1 MVSAEK
7 NEKDFPTEW
16 KNFALGIAIAHAQLT
31 YRIEAKVERV
41 LAASVDDANALELT
55 RLHAE
60 NGLVLAVD
68 LRGSANTVRT
78 Q

>member
-1 MVSAEK
+1 MYELTGFMYFSVRGMWMVSAEK

-16 KNFALGIAIAHAQLT
+16 KNCALGIAIAHAQLT

-55 RLHAE
+55 RLHA
-60 NGLVLAVD
+60 
-68 LRGSANTVRT
+68 
-78 Q
+78 